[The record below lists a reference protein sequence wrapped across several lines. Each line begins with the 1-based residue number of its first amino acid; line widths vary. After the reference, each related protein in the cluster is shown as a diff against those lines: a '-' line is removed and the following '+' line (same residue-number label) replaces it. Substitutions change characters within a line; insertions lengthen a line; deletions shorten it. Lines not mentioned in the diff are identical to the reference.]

1 MPDVKISDMTPG
13 AALDGSELFEM
24 TQAAGTY
31 STDADAIKTWCSASP
46 VFTGSPTSGVSLVF
60 SAATAGITLKQGAN
74 GRTGTFVCNGA
85 TPVVVGNTSFAAG
98 DVILISLETVGG
110 TVGALPSVKT
120 VTPATGFTVSGTASD
135 TSTYR
140 YILIRTAA

>member
-1 MPDVKISDMTPG
+1 MADVKISDMTPG

-24 TQAAGTY
+24 TQGAATF
-31 STDADAIKTWCSASP
+31 STDGDAIKAWCSASP
-46 VFTGSPTSGVSLVF
+46 VLTGSPTSGVSLVF
-60 SAATAGITLKQGAN
+60 TAAAAGVTLKQGAN

-110 TVGALPSVKT
+110 TVGAIPAVQT
-120 VTPATGFTVSGTASD
+120 VTPATGFTVAGTAADS
-135 TSTYR
+135 STYR
-140 YILIRTAA
+140 YILIKTAA